1 MARFAC
7 AAFAST
13 ALILAGLF
21 FAPDAPERCGWRLPA
36 AVRAA
41 DRSAATGPITAAYLQ
56 TLLDKANYIEF
67 ANQLPNAA
75 GLKPEQQQYFK
86 GTLAYRE
93 GHFGEVVDPLVAA
106 VQTRNSSLT
115 ASQVESAFEIL
126 GQASA
131 KTFLYGSSAKMY
143 DDIDKLYGT
152 RMGESV
158 QDIREKRHIGAL
170 LKGVPAE
177 TARIAGDFSI
187 QQAGGEFP
195 GEFPVVVGGKNFHAQ
210 LDTGASV
217 SLLSESTAKSWGVT
231 LLDGQATLHGYGG
244 GGFSA
249 RPGLV
254 PVLEIG
260 KAELHNVVVFVT
272 ADKNL
277 YIAEIKRQTHALLG
291 YPVTSALGR
300 LTFARDGTL
309 TVTAHPLANEKS
321 GAPMWIGDGSLLVAL
336 GTVPVIEGNKLEG
349 GTKERL
355 FELDTGSGSTYL
367 TDHYLAENRSR
378 FPGEPESFAR
388 LAGAGGIHEIPAY
401 KAHKLPLFFGSTPV
415 LCTGQHVLTQPQ
427 GGEAESYYGVVGQ
440 DILQLFSSYTLD
452 FRTMRFSVVP

>member
-1 MARFAC
+1 MVRFAC
-7 AAFAST
+7 AVFAST
-13 ALILAGLF
+13 ALIFTGLF
-21 FAPDAPERCGWRLPA
+21 FAPEGRGFPET
-36 AVRAA
+36 AVLAA
-41 DRSAATGPITAAYLQ
+41 DRSTATGPVTAAYLQ
-56 TLLDKANYIEF
+56 SLLDKANYIEF
-67 ANQLPNAA
+67 ADQLPNAS
-75 GLKPEQQQYFK
+75 GLRREQQQYFK

-93 GHFGEVVDPLVAA
+93 GRFGEVVDPLIAA
-106 VQTRNSSLT
+106 VQTRNSALT
-115 ASQVESAFEIL
+115 ATQVESAFEIL

-143 DDIDKLYGT
+143 DDIDKLYGA

-158 QDIREKRHIGAL
+158 QDIRDKRHIESL
-170 LKGVPAE
+170 LQGVPVE

-187 QQAGGEFP
+187 RQTGGEY
-195 GEFPVVVGGKNFHAQ
+195 PVTVGGKNVSAQ

-217 SLLSESTAKSWGVT
+217 SLLSETTAKSWGVT

-249 RPGLV
+249 RPGLI

-309 TVTAHPLANEKS
+309 TVTAHAS
-321 GAPMWIGDGSLLVAL
+321 ASDRTVGAPMWIGDGSLLVAL
-336 GTVPVIEGNKLEG
+336 GTEPVIEGNKLNG
-349 GTKERL
+349 GTRERL

-367 TDHYLAENRSR
+367 TDHYLAENRALFS
-378 FPGEPESFAR
+378 GEPESFAR

-401 KAHKLPLFFGSTPV
+401 KAHKLPLFFGKTPV

-452 FRTMRFSVVP
+452 FRAMRFSVVP

>member
-7 AAFAST
+7 TAFAST
-13 ALILAGLF
+13 VLLCAGAF
-21 FAPDAPERCGWRLPA
+21 TATCQAAAPRPE
-36 AVRAA
+36 AA
-41 DRSAATGPITAAYLQ
+41 DRSLPTPTITAAYLQ

-67 ANQLPNAA
+67 ADQLPRAT
-75 GLKPEQQQYFK
+75 GLRREQELYFK
-86 GTLAYRE
+86 GTLAYRK
-93 GHFGEVVDPLVAA
+93 GHFGEVVDPLVSA
-106 VQTRNSSLT
+106 VETRNSSLT
-115 ASQVESAFEIL
+115 ATQVESAFEIL

-131 KTFLYGSSAKMY
+131 KTFLYSSSAKMY

-152 RMGESV
+152 RMGQGVE
-158 QDIREKRHIGAL
+158 DIREKRHLQTL

-177 TARIAGDFSI
+177 TVHIAGDFSI
-187 QQAGGEFP
+187 RQNA
-195 GEFPVVVGGKNFHAQ
+195 GEFPVTVGGQNFSAQ

-217 SLLSESTAKSWGVT
+217 SLLSESTAKKWGVT
-231 LLDGQATLHGYGG
+231 LLDGSATLHGYGG
-244 GGFSA
+244 GGFAA
-249 RPGLV
+249 RPALI

-260 KAELHNVVVFVT
+260 KAEFHNVVVFVT

-309 TVTAHPLANEKS
+309 TVTAHSSAGDRTT

-336 GTVPVIEGNKLEG
+336 GTVPIIDGNKLEG

-378 FPGEPESFAR
+378 FSGEPESVAR

-401 KAHKLPLFFGSTPV
+401 RARKLPLFFGATPV

-440 DILQLFSSYTLD
+440 DVLQLFSSYTLD

>member
-1 MARFAC
+1 MVRFVS
-7 AAFAST
+7 AALLSTVLTIAEVAST
-13 ALILAGLF
+13 LNGHGWGFPVVQAVIA
-21 FAPDAPERCGWRLPA
+21 AERSSPT
-36 AVRAA
+36 V
-41 DRSAATGPITAAYLQ
+41 PVTAAYLQ

-67 ANQLPNAA
+67 ADRLPYAR

-106 VQTRNSSLT
+106 VQTRNSALT

-152 RMGESV
+152 RMGDDV
-158 QDIREKRHIGAL
+158 RDIREKRHIASL

-187 QQAGGEFP
+187 QEMGGEFP
-195 GEFPVVVGGKNFHAQ
+195 GEFPVVVGGKNVSAQ

-231 LLDGQATLHGYGG
+231 LLDGVATLHGYGG
-244 GGFSA
+244 GGFQA
-249 RPGLV
+249 RPGLI
-254 PVLEIG
+254 PILEIG

-291 YPVTSALGR
+291 YPVTSVLGR
-300 LTFARDGTL
+300 LTFARGGTL
-309 TVTAHPLANEKS
+309 TVTAHSSAGDRKA

-336 GTVPVIEGNKLEG
+336 GTEPVIEENKLNG

-415 LCTGQHVLTQPQ
+415 LCSGQHVLTQPQ

>member
-1 MARFAC
+1 MVRFAC
-7 AAFAST
+7 AVFAST
-13 ALILAGLF
+13 ALIFTGLF
-21 FAPDAPERCGWRLPA
+21 FVPDAPKACGWRFPETTVL
-36 AVRAA
+36 AA
-41 DRSAATGPITAAYLQ
+41 DRASVPVTAAYLQ

-67 ANQLPNAA
+67 AYQLPNAS

-93 GHFGEVVDPLVAA
+93 GRFGEVVDPLIAA
-106 VQTRNSSLT
+106 VQTRNSVLT
-115 ASQVESAFEIL
+115 ATQVESAFEIL

-158 QDIREKRHIGAL
+158 QDIREKRHIETL
-170 LKGVPAE
+170 LKGVPTE
-177 TARIAGDFSI
+177 TVRIAGDFSI
-187 QQAGGEFP
+187 RETGGEY
-195 GEFPVVVGGKNFHAQ
+195 PVTVGGKNVSAQ

-217 SLLSESTAKSWGVT
+217 SLLSETTAKSWGVT

-249 RPGLV
+249 RPGLI

-309 TVTAHPLANEKS
+309 TVTAHAS
-321 GAPMWIGDGSLLVAL
+321 VSDRTAGAPMWVGDGSLLVAL
-336 GTVPVIEGNKLEG
+336 GTEPVIEGNKLNG

-367 TDHYLAENRSR
+367 TDHYLAENRSL
-378 FPGEPESFAR
+378 FSGEPESFAR

-401 KAHKLPLFFGSTPV
+401 KAHKLPLFFGATPV

-452 FRTMRFSVVP
+452 FRAMRFSVVP

>member
-1 MARFAC
+1 ML
-7 AAFAST
+7 T
-13 ALILAGLF
+13 ITGLF
-21 FAPDAPERCGWRLPA
+21 SALDGGGWGFPKGA
-36 AVRAA
+36 AVMAA
-41 DRSAATGPITAAYLQ
+41 DRSSSTVSVTAAYLQ
-56 TLLDKANYIEF
+56 ALLDKANYIEF
-67 ANQLPNAA
+67 AGQLPYAR

-93 GHFGEVVDPLVAA
+93 GRFGEVVDPLVAA
-106 VQTRNSSLT
+106 VQTRNSALT

-131 KTFLYGSSAKMY
+131 KTFLYSSSAKMY

-152 RMGESV
+152 RMGDNV
-158 QDIREKRHIGAL
+158 RDIREKRHIASL

-187 QQAGGEFP
+187 QQTS
-195 GEFPVVVGGKNFHAQ
+195 GEFPVTIGGKSFLAQ

-231 LLDGQATLHGYGG
+231 LLDGEATLHGYGG
-244 GGFSA
+244 GGFQA
-249 RPGLV
+249 RPGLI
-254 PVLEIG
+254 PILEIG

-309 TVTAHPLANEKS
+309 TVTARSSASDQKV

-336 GTVPVIEGNKLEG
+336 GTEPVIEGNKLNG

-367 TDHYLAENRSR
+367 TDHYLAENRSL

-415 LCTGQHVLTQPQ
+415 LCSGQHVLTQPQ

-440 DILQLFSSYTLD
+440 DILQLFSSYTMD

>member
-1 MARFAC
+1 MARFAY
-7 AAFAST
+7 AAFASMV
-13 ALILAGLF
+13 LILTTVFPTVCPGES
-21 FAPDAPERCGWRLPA
+21 PWPE
-36 AVRAA
+36 AA
-41 DRSAATGPITAAYLQ
+41 DRALPTVPVTAAYLQ

-67 ANQLPNAA
+67 ADQLPRAT
-75 GLKPEQQQYFK
+75 GLKREQQLYFK

-106 VQTRNSSLT
+106 VETENSSLT
-115 ASQVESAFEIL
+115 ATQVESAFEIL

-131 KTFLYGSSAKMY
+131 KTFLYSSSAKMY

-152 RMGESV
+152 RMGQSV
-158 QDIREKRHIGAL
+158 EEIREKRHIAAL
-170 LKGVPAE
+170 LKGVPAQ
-177 TARIAGDFSI
+177 TVRVAGDFSI
-187 QQAGGEFP
+187 RQTGGEFP
-195 GEFPVVVGGKNFHAQ
+195 VMVNGKNVAAQ

-217 SLLSESTAKSWGVT
+217 SLLSESVAKRWGVT
-231 LLDGQATLHGYGG
+231 FLDGSATLHGYGG
-244 GGFSA
+244 GGFTA
-249 RPGLV
+249 RPALI
-254 PVLEIG
+254 PVLEVG

-272 ADKNL
+272 ADQNL

-309 TVTAHPLANEKS
+309 TVTAHASPADRTT

-336 GTVPVIEGNKLEG
+336 GTVPVIEGNKLDG

-378 FPGEPESFAR
+378 FSGEPESVAR
-388 LAGAGGIHEIPAY
+388 LAGAGGVHEIPAY
-401 KAHKLPLFFGSTPV
+401 RAHKLPLFFGSTPV

-440 DILQLFSSYTLD
+440 DVLQLFSSYTLD

>member
-1 MARFAC
+1 MVRFAC
-7 AAFAST
+7 AAFT
-13 ALILAGLF
+13 VLIFTGLF
-21 FAPDAPERCGWRLPA
+21 FVPEEYGWRFRETHVL
-36 AVRAA
+36 AA
-41 DRSAATGPITAAYLQ
+41 DRSSATSPVTAAYLQ

-67 ANQLPNAA
+67 AYQLPNAS
-75 GLKPEQQQYFK
+75 GLRPEQQQYFK

-93 GHFGEVVDPLVAA
+93 GHFGEVVDPLIAA
-106 VQTRNSSLT
+106 VQTRNSVLT
-115 ASQVESAFEIL
+115 ATQVESAFEIL

-158 QDIREKRHIGAL
+158 QDIREKRHIETL
-170 LKGVPAE
+170 LKGVPVE

-187 QQAGGEFP
+187 RQTGGEY
-195 GEFPVVVGGKNFHAQ
+195 PVTIGGKSVSAQ

-217 SLLSESTAKSWGVT
+217 SLLSETTAKSWGVT

-249 RPGLV
+249 RPGLI

-309 TVTAHPLANEKS
+309 TVTAHTSAS
-321 GAPMWIGDGSLLVAL
+321 DQTIGAPMWIGDGSLLVAL
-336 GTVPVIEGNKLEG
+336 GTEPVIEGNKLNG
-349 GTKERL
+349 GTRERL

-367 TDHYLAENRSR
+367 TDHYLAENRSL
-378 FPGEPESFAR
+378 FSGEPESFAR

-401 KAHKLPLFFGSTPV
+401 KAHKLPLFFGKTPV

-452 FRTMRFSVVP
+452 FRAMRFSVVP